1 MGEGNVLGFQKMFQ
15 ASSTFKGGKQQSNI
29 VTGKYSGFG
38 RLSEQMII
46 RLYVFCSC
54 IEYFQLITFYQ
65 CFCSG
70 TCEV

>member
-46 RLYVFCSC
+46 RLSLF
-54 IEYFQLITFYQ
+54 FAAA
-65 CFCSG
+65 
-70 TCEV
+70 